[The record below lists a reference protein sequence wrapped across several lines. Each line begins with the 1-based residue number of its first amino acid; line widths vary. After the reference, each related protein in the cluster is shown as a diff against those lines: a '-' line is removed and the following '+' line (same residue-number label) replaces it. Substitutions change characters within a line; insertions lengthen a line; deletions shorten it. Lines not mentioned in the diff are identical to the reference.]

1 MSESRPKKY
10 YWEDFA
16 VGTVREFG
24 GMTLEKADIVR
35 FARDW
40 DPQPFH
46 VDEEAAKRSP
56 YGGLIASGWQ
66 TCAAAMRMCC
76 DAYLLD
82 AASVGSPGVENVRW
96 VKPVRPGDT
105 LKVRLEVLE
114 ARPLKSKPG
123 VGLVKNRWQ
132 LFNQDGEEVMQMEGY
147 GMFLQ
152 RPRG

>member
-105 LKVRLEVLE
+105 LRVRLEVLE